1 MHGKVDAATRVET
14 EKATEAIFTHIYIYM
29 FCRSVE
35 GEGTGP
41 HFCLEE
47 KVWKRMKLKWRTRER
62 AYVARQRLDVRR
74 TVLLQWSNMVE
85 EKMVSSGQWEAS
97 L

>member
-1 MHGKVDAATRVET
+1 MRQQELKLRKRQGPYL
-14 EKATEAIFTHIYIYM
+14 HIYTYIC
-29 FCRSVE
+29 FAGVLRRRDGASFLLGRKGVE
-35 GEGTGP
+35 AHEI
-41 HFCLEE
+41 EME
-47 KVWKRMKLKWRTRER
+47 DERERER